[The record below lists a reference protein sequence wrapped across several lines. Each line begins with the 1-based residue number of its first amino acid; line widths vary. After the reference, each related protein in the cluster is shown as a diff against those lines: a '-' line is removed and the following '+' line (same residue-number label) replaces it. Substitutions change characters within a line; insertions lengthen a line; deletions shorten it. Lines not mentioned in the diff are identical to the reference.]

1 MGRRLLGAVFT
12 IFTIMAVSGCAA
24 DDGDDA
30 ASAAGADLTSGSNGS
45 TKSFVARGT
54 GYFPDGSAMEGG
66 FSDRKGAKLRTLQ
79 QYLAGSADYVS
90 VAMDP
95 NAFSYGQRLRIHELN
110 DKYGKDIVFKV
121 VDTGGA
127 FMGKGTSRIDI
138 CTANSKAAGDST
150 INGTLHIDAIAANA
164 PSTAPTPTLTAQ
176 PSTPTPPPVKSGGT
190 GSSGSSSSGSSSGSS
205 SSGGGSCSS
214 DGACN
219 PGNDGS
225 GLICVSHQ
233 CVPGCH
239 SDAQC
244 PGVTSCQGGQ
254 CL

>member
-1 MGRRLLGAVFT
+1 MGSRVLRAVFAVFT
-12 IFTIMAVSGCAA
+12 IVAATGCAA
-24 DDGDDA
+24 AEADDA
-30 ASAAGADLTSGSNGS
+30 ESGAAEDLTASSN
-45 TKSFVARGT
+45 KSFVAKGT
-54 GYFPDGSAMEGG
+54 GYFPDSSAMEGG
-66 FSDRKGAKLRTLQ
+66 FVDRKGAKLRTLQ
-79 QYLAGSADYVS
+79 QFLNGSADYVS

-95 NAFSYGQRLRIHELN
+95 KAFPYGQRLRIAELN
-110 DKYGKDIVFKV
+110 KKYGKDIVFKV

-138 CTANSKAAGDST
+138 CTASSKDSVEPT
-150 INGTLHIDAIAANA
+150 INGMLHIDAISGNA
-164 PSTAPTPTLTAQ
+164 PSVPVPTSTSTSKP

-190 GSSGSSSSGSSSGSS
+190 SSSGSSSGSS
-205 SSGGGSCSS
+205 GSSGGAACSS

-244 PGVTSCQGGQ
+244 PGTSTCQGGQ